1 MEQQWDWEP
10 VDVLRAGS
18 HARAGKGVDAVLAAM
33 LVGPVV
39 RLRESSCRVARRE
52 LPRSRRIMVREE
64 RVSGAG
70 GLLGS
75 LVLWY
80 GSYHAYHEMG
90 E

>member
-39 RLRESSCRVARRE
+39 RLQEWWCRVARRE
-52 LPRSRRIMVREE
+52 QPRSRRITVGQE

-75 LVLWY
+75 LVLWH
-80 GSYHAYHEMG
+80 GSYHEMG